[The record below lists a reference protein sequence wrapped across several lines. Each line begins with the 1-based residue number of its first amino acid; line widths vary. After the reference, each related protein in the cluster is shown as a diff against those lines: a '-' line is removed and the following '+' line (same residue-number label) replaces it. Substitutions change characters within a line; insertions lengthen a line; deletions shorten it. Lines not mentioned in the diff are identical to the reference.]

1 MCGIKTMKAKR
12 VKIKVPKTTRPQ
24 MPGYGVPRSKTG
36 LLPWK
41 WAEDRLSK
49 SRQYWIATTRPDG
62 RPHVMVIW
70 ALWLNGI
77 VYFSTGKESRKAKN
91 LAKNPHCVIST
102 ENAAEAVIVEGTI
115 DAESDVERIR
125 EFIGRYEKKYKW
137 KLGEMGEA
145 MLSLKDPVYRL
156 HPTVVFGF
164 WEKKFST
171 SATRWIFS

>member
-1 MCGIKTMKAKR
+1 MKTVSKR
-12 VKIKVPKTTRPQ
+12 NTRIKVPKATRPQ
-24 MPGYGVPRSKTG
+24 IPGYGVPQSKKG
-36 LLPWK
+36 LLPWQ

-49 SRQYWIATTRPDG
+49 SRQYWIATTRPGG
-62 RPHVMVIW
+62 RPHVMVVW
-70 ALWLNGI
+70 ALWLDGM

-125 EFIGRYEKKYKW
+125 EFILRYEKKYKW
-137 KLGEMGEA
+137 KLGEMGQA
-145 MLSLKDPVYRL
+145 MLRLEDPVFRL
-156 HPTVVFGF
+156 HPSVAFGL